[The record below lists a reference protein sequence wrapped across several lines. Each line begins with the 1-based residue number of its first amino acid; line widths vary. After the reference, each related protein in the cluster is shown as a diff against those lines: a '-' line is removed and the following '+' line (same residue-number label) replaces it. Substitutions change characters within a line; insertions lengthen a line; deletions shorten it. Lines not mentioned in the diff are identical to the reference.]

1 MKSKLRGME
10 ENKCTN
16 SELEVTLNARR
27 SPRFKAGSDL
37 SSRVNLVAIDF
48 NEEMDE
54 TSESVELKIRLSSEA
69 CVPVTSG
76 EE

>member
-1 MKSKLRGME
+1 ME
-10 ENKCTN
+10 KCTK
-16 SELEVTLNARR
+16 SDLIIEVKKKVT
-27 SPRFKAGSDL
+27 RFKAGSEL
-37 SSRVNLVAIDF
+37 SGKVNLVAVDF

-69 CVPVTSG
+69 CASVTAS

>member
-1 MKSKLRGME
+1 MKSKLRDME

-69 CVPVTSG
+69 CAQVTAS